1 MQHEVIIIGG
11 SYAGLSAALQLA
23 RARRAVLVV
32 DGGQRRNR
40 FAATSHGFLGRDG
53 ASPAQIAAEAHAQ
66 VLAYPTV
73 QWVDGQVT
81 QLSGRADAFEVAL
94 ADGSRHSARRLILA
108 TGVVD
113 QLPTIAGLAERWGR
127 QVFVCPYCHGY
138 ELQQG
143 TIGVLATSAFA
154 AHQAAMLPDW
164 GATRLFLN
172 DTLVLDEAQ
181 HRHLQARGVQLVAGA
196 VAALQGEGQS
206 LEVLLRDGQVF
217 ALDGVFVTPRST
229 LSPLVAQLGCGGN
242 DGPLGSHIAVD
253 ALQATTVPGVFA
265 CGDVANPAA
274 SVAFAVASGAMAG
287 VAAHRTLIFGLD
299 DQQQRTVASS
309 PAVVGLETAAGREA
323 LLTQAARPPGDR
335 SSDSST

>member
-1 MQHEVIIIGG
+1 MQHAVIIIGG

-23 RARRAVLVV
+23 RARRTVLVV

-53 ASPAQIAAEAHAQ
+53 ESPAQIAAEARAQ
-66 VLAYPTV
+66 LLAYPSV

-81 QLSGRADAFEVAL
+81 QLGGQADAFQVTL
-94 ADGSRHSARRLILA
+94 ADGSGHTARRLILA
-108 TGVVD
+108 TGVAD
-113 QLPTIAGLAERWGR
+113 QLPAVAGLAERWGR

-138 ELQQG
+138 ELQRG
-143 TIGVLATSAFA
+143 NIGVLATSAFA

-172 DTLVLDEAQ
+172 DTLVLDAAQ
-181 HRHLQARGVQLVAGA
+181 QRQLQARGVQVVGGA
-196 VAALQGEGQS
+196 VAALQGEGES
-206 LEVLLRDGQVF
+206 LELVLCDGQAF
-217 ALDGVFVTPRST
+217 ALDGVFVTPRTT
-229 LSPLVAQLGCGGN
+229 LSPLVAQLGCGSN
-242 DGPLGSHIAVD
+242 DGPLGSHVAVD
-253 ALQATTVPGVFA
+253 ALQATTVQGVFA

-299 DQQQRTVASS
+299 
-309 PAVVGLETAAGREA
+309 G
-323 LLTQAARPPGDR
+323 
-335 SSDSST
+335 